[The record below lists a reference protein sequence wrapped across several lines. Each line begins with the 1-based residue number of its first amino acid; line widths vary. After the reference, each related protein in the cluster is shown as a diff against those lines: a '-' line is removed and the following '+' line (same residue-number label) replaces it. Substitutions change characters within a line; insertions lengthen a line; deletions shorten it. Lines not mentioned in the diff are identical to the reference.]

1 MVVVAVITAVAV
13 LMLVVG
19 NGEEQPRVIIVT
31 EEVTQV
37 ITNTPPEPAETP
49 SPTPVSELQGA
60 EASPLTGM
68 SSELRILVVD
78 MFVGG

>member
-1 MVVVAVITAVAV
+1 MVVVAVITAAAV
-13 LMLVVG
+13 LMLVMG

-49 SPTPVSELQGA
+49 SPTPVSELPGA
-60 EASPLTGM
+60 AASPLTGM
-68 SSELRILVVD
+68 SSELRILVVGT
-78 MFVGG
+78 FVGD